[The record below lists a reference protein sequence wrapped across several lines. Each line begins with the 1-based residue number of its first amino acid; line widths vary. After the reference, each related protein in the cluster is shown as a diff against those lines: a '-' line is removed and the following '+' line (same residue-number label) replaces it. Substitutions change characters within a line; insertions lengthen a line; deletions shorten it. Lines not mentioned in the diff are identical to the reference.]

1 MKFMNIMSEVS
12 VKRVI
17 TAVVV
22 SAIALG
28 VMAQPARPKLVVGLV
43 VDQMR
48 WDYLFTYYDQWGEK
62 GFKTLLDEGYCC
74 NNTIIDYVPT
84 VTAAGHATIYTGT
97 TPAFHGIAGNNFMLN
112 GKNVTSVLDNSERAV
127 GGNEK
132 SKGKSPRNLITTTI
146 ADQLQLATNF
156 KSRSVGIALKDRA
169 SILPA
174 GHHPTG
180 AYWYDG
186 DSKSFVTSTYY
197 RDKLP
202 KWVADFNKRNRD
214 ALASEVYNLP
224 VGTTLT
230 FALAEQALI
239 NENLGMGEATDM
251 LAISV
256 SNTDM
261 CAHYFGV
268 HSPKVDSI
276 YWQLD
281 KEIAHFIDVLDQRIG
296 RGNYLLFLS
305 ADHGGTWS
313 YPTMTK
319 QGLPSACWHNPDAL
333 IAANEVLEQQFGVK
347 KLLKAEM
354 EYTFYIND
362 RAIDSARLDRN
373 QVMLAAC
380 KALEQPEEIQWAI
393 DVANIDNY
401 PIPTILKERIKLGYF
416 PERSGEIYVV
426 PRTGVYAGKTEWE
439 GSNHGSWSQSDSHIP
454 LIFMGWNVVPG
465 ETSRL
470 THMTDIA
477 ATVCAMLHIQAPNGC
492 IGNPIPEVQRQ

>member
-1 MKFMNIMSEVS
+1 MMKKTVFLLMVVLMIAMG
-12 VKRVI
+12 
-17 TAVVV
+17 AV
-22 SAIALG
+22 
-28 VMAQPARPKLVVGLV
+28 AQPARPKLVVGIV

-48 WDYLFTYYDQWGEK
+48 WDYLYTYNWGEG
-62 GFKTLLDEGYCC
+62 GFKTLLTDGYRC

-84 VTAAGHATIYTGT
+84 VTAAGHASIYTGS

-112 GKNVTSVLDNSERAV
+112 GKNVTSVQDDTERGV

-132 SKGKSPRNLITTTI
+132 TRGKSPRNLITTNI
-146 ADQLQLATNF
+146 ADQLQLATDF
-156 KSRSVGIALKDRA
+156 KSRAVGVALKDRA
-169 SILPA
+169 AILPA
-174 GHHPTG
+174 GHHPIG
-180 AYWYDG
+180 AYWYDKG
-186 DSKSFVTSTYY
+186 SSSMVTSTYY

-202 KWVADFNKRNRD
+202 KWVSDFNKKHRNE
-214 ALASEVYNLP
+214 LAGEVYQLP
-224 VGTTLT
+224 TGTSLT

-239 NENLGMGEATDM
+239 NEQLGMGETTDM

-261 CAHYFGV
+261 CAHYHGV

-281 KEIAHFIDVLDQRIG
+281 KELAHFIDLLDRRIG
-296 RGNYLLFLS
+296 RDNYLLFLT

-313 YPTMTK
+313 YPTMTAH
-319 QGLPSACWHNPDAL
+319 GLPSACWHNPDARV
-333 IAANEVLEQQFGVK
+333 AANDMLEQQFGVK
-347 KLLKAEM
+347 NLIKDEM
-354 EYTFYIND
+354 EYTFCLNHEAID
-362 RAIDSARLDRN
+362 RAQLDYGKVV
-373 QVMLAAC
+373 QAAC

-393 DVANIDNY
+393 EVANIDNY

-416 PERSGEIYVV
+416 PNRSGEIYIV
-426 PRTGVYAGKTEWE
+426 PRTDTYAGKAEWD
-439 GSNHGSWSQSDSHIP
+439 GSNHGTWSQSDSHIP
-454 LIFMGWNVVPG
+454 LIFMGWHVTSG

-492 IGNPIPEVQRQ
+492 IGTPIFE